1 MTSAPHCGAGMT
13 RRNNLTKRGFTV
25 LEVTIAVSVIAILAG
40 LLIYG
45 ISHLTASAKANQTRI
60 VLQNARGMLQEFDTA
75 AGLSRSVTYWPWIDL
90 QSGMVYVAPA
100 NTTYFSTVGTNNLW
114 SSS

>member
-25 LEVTIAVSVIAILAG
+25 LEVTIAVSVIAILAA

-45 ISHLTASAKANQTRI
+45 IGHLTASGKANSTRI
-60 VLQNARGMLQEFDTA
+60 TLQNNRGMLEEFISGP
-75 AGLSRSVTYWPWIDL
+75 GLGRSVNYWPWIDL
-90 QSGMVYVAPA
+90 QSGNIFIA
-100 NTTYFSTVGTNNLW
+100 N
-114 SSS
+114 